1 MSFSLVGF
9 RATAFTVAMAVSLL
23 GCATQGNDPNLS
35 PAENQ
40 LRQSNQRFTQT
51 VGEGAVAGAV
61 LGGLAGLAFGGRN
74 RGTAAAVG
82 AAAGGALGA
91 GAGYMV
97 ARNNLSRS
105 STEAQ
110 YSQAIAQ
117 ASDDADAYRAAATS
131 SQQIAVQAE
140 ADTRRMRGQL
150 ASNQIT
156 QQQYQAKLANYR
168 SDAQLMDKQA
178 EEAKKQAAAMRTDSQ
193 SASGEDRTRLLNLAN
208 SIDTSGQQQAQTASR
223 LSRMMAGL

>member
-1 MSFSLVGF
+1 
-9 RATAFTVAMAVSLL
+9 MAVSLL

-117 ASDDADAYRAAATS
+117 ASDDADAYRAAANS
-131 SQQIAVQAE
+131 SQQIAAQAE

-168 SDAQLMDKQA
+168 NDAQLMDKQA
-178 EEAKKQAAAMRTDSQ
+178 EEARKQAAAMRVDSQ

>member
-1 MSFSLVGF
+1 
-9 RATAFTVAMAVSLL
+9 MAVSLL

-156 QQQYQAKLANYR
+156 QQQYQGKLANYR
-168 SDAQLMDKQA
+168 NDAQLMDKQA
-178 EEAKKQAAAMRTDSQ
+178 EEARKQAAAMRVDSQ